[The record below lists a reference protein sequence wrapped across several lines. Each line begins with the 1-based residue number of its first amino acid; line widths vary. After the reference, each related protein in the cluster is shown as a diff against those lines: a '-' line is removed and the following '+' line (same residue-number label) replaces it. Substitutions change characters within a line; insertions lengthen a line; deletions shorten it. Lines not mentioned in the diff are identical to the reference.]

1 MESFLDRLFL
11 NPSLAEDI
19 LGLGNWDESALMR
32 IFHPT
37 LQQRLDEALR
47 LAENMER
54 LTRRQPASPE
64 EASRR
69 VTEAMERTVAGYEP
83 EPSCP
88 GEEGSGNW
96 LGCACGT
103 SVASTKSS
111 TGGARSGPGVDGE
124 AAPASSPIGS
134 TSTVPC
140 SITRTEDFYMG
151 SSLVGHRADLKKR
164 FTGLSSLDS
173 RRTDLTGDIT
183 FLDSMSSTSGV
194 GNQTTPIS
202 RSRPTWTWLTTRTV
216 AGRVLKEPPSIVQ
229 AYIDVFGRNP
239 SGGLLEEV

>member
-88 GEEGSGNW
+88 GEESWELAGMCLWDVCGEHEVIDPEGREVDLGSWRGSAGVIADW
-96 LGCACGT
+96 LNEH
-103 SVASTKSS
+103 
-111 TGGARSGPGVDGE
+111 GPVQHYQY
-124 AAPASSPIGS
+124 
-134 TSTVPC
+134 
-140 SITRTEDFYMG
+140 EDFYMG
-151 SSLVGHRADLKKR
+151 SSLVGHRADLKTVYRLIFARLKAHR
-164 FTGLSSLDS
+164 FDWRYHFPRLNVVHFGGGEPDDAYLKIK
-173 RRTDLTGDIT
+173 TDLD
-183 FLDSMSSTSGV
+183 LAHDEDRRRARA
-194 GNQTTPIS
+194 Q
-202 RSRPTWTWLTTRTV
+202 
-216 AGRVLKEPPSIVQ
+216 EPPSIVQ

-239 SGGLLEEV
+239 SGWPP